1 MDRHESIRSLFAAKR
16 FQAYGM
22 RTAVTAARKFSFS
35 CLSDTVSCLSF
46 TTHCAS
52 ATGGTTPAMRSNNNV
67 SEIGGKSLVNN
78 RRWRGLLGAFA
89 VGASLLG
96 VGTAYAQQAQSTG
109 SQGLE
114 EVVVTAERR
123 SESAQSAPLA
133 LTVVS
138 GEEIANA
145 GISQPEDLG
154 KLIPGLT
161 VTNTAITTISIRG
174 VGTVTE
180 FDSLA
185 QLGVAVSTDGVYID
199 RATEVAGNFFDLN
212 RVEAL
217 YGPQGTLYGMNAT
230 GGALN
235 LITNKPT
242 QEFGGYVQEE
252 LGDYNL
258 RRSTGAI
265 NIPVTDTFA
274 LRASFYD
281 SKRDGYLSDGYDDE
295 DLRAGRLHALWTPNS
310 DISLLV
316 TLEASRVGGQGI
328 GNAFENFGLTGA
340 QSSPLAESLR
350 PFALVPAP
358 PGFPATQEI
367 PQPGAPYQE
376 FNNQTARAE
385 LNWNL
390 GFGTLTYIPG
400 YREQTFSYVQPAVQ
414 GGLASAGNSN
424 QFTNELRLANQDGP
438 WKWTVG
444 VFTLN
449 EHVDFDFHAG
459 FVFFT
464 LLPAGIP
471 ALATAYQT
479 LSTPNYDTR
488 SDAAFGETTYS
499 FTDKF
504 RAFGGL
510 RYTTETKTSDL
521 ANQWFGEGFN
531 IPGHSTIAIDPLTGV
546 ANNLYAYNTNG
557 RQEAVDT
564 TGRVGLEYDLAPH
577 SMAYAS
583 VSQGFKG
590 GGFGLAPPPQT
601 EYKPEYLTAY
611 TLGIKN
617 RFLDDRLQLNVELY
631 RWDYTDQQLAVIVP
645 TIYGALEQITV
656 NAASSNLSGA
666 DVSFLW
672 APEAQD
678 RFGAQ
683 LQYEHAI
690 FGAYSVITGLGP
702 AGPDHGCF
710 NVATTY
716 DGIAAYRQSCGGLP
730 LPFTPE
736 WSGNANYAHTFPLA
750 SGANVVIGGDVHFAT
765 WQQTQVTNAAGDLEH
780 GYGIFDANLGYQAPK
795 KVWSLTGYVRNIGN
809 KLVYTN
815 PNPTGDGFFP
825 GIPKVDQPVSGILPP
840 RTIGV
845 ILRATF

>member
-1 MDRHESIRSLFAAKR
+1 MVRHGL
-16 FQAYGM
+16 
-22 RTAVTAARKFSFS
+22 VTPLIGVIVL
-35 CLSDTVSCLSF
+35 CG
-46 TTHCAS
+46 S
-52 ATGGTTPAMRSNNNV
+52 A
-67 SEIGGKSLVNN
+67 
-78 RRWRGLLGAFA
+78 LGA
-89 VGASLLG
+89 
-96 VGTAYAQQAQSTG
+96 GTALAQSVEATQ

-123 SESAQSAPLA
+123 SESAQSTPLA

-138 GEEIANA
+138 GEEIASQ

-154 KLIPGLT
+154 KLLPGLT
-161 VTNTAITTISIRG
+161 VTNSAITTISIRG

-199 RATEVAGNFFDLN
+199 RATEVSGNFFDLS
-212 RVEAL
+212 RVEAV

-295 DLRAGRLHALWTPNS
+295 DLRAGRLHALWTPSS
-310 DISLLV
+310 DVSLLV

-340 QSSPLAESLR
+340 QSSPLADSLR

-367 PQPGAPYQE
+367 PQPGPASYQE
-376 FNNQTARAE
+376 FNNQSARAQ
-385 LNWNL
+385 LDWNL

-400 YREQTFSYVQPAVQ
+400 YRAQTFSYVQDAVQ
-414 GGLASAGNSN
+414 GGLASNGNSN
-424 QFTNELRLANQDGP
+424 QFTNELRLANQSGN

-444 VFTLN
+444 LFTLN

-479 LSTPNYDTR
+479 LGTPDYDTR

-510 RYTTETKTSDL
+510 RYTTERKTAEL
-521 ANQWFGEGFN
+521 ANQWYGEGFN
-531 IPGHSTIAIDPLTGV
+531 IPGHSTTAIDPLTGV
-546 ANNLYAYNTNG
+546 SNNLYAYNTNG
-557 RQEAVDT
+557 LQNAVDT
-564 TGRVGLEYDLAPH
+564 TGRVGLEYDLAPE
-577 SMAYAS
+577 SMLYAS

-611 TLGIKN
+611 TLGLKN
-617 RFLDDRLQLNVELY
+617 RFFNDRVQLNVELY
-631 RWDYTDQQLAVIVP
+631 RWDYTDQQLSVIVP

-672 APEAQD
+672 APEAHD

-690 FGAYSVITGLGP
+690 FGDYNVLTGLGP

-710 NVATTY
+710 NTATTY
-716 DGIAAYRQSCGGLP
+716 NGIAAFNQNCAGLP
-730 LPFTPE
+730 LPFAPE
-736 WSGNANYAHTFPLA
+736 WSGNANYAHTFSLPT
-750 SGANVVIGGDVHFAT
+750 GGNVVVGGDVHFAS
-765 WQQTQVTNAAGDLEH
+765 WQQTQITNAAGDLEH

-795 KVWSLTGYVRNIGN
+795 NAWSLTGYVRNIGN
-809 KLVYTN
+809 KLVYTS
-815 PNPTGDGFFP
+815 PNPTGEGFFP
-825 GIPKVDQPVSGILPP
+825 GIPAADQPVSGILPP

-845 ILRATF
+845 VLRATF